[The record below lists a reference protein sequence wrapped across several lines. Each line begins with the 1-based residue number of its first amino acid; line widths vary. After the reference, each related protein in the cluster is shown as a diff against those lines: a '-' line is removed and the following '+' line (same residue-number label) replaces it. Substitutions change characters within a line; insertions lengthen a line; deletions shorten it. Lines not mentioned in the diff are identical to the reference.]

1 MPVSGFVAPGG
12 ELPEDAVEDELRAL
26 TAQYY
31 ELMPITRGTYAMTEE
46 DLPDAYKELLHGRAF
61 VIDREEVTESDSA
74 SARTYY
80 IAADKVQGLIIPAR
94 SMVIDIING
103 DGRYR
108 WTDDG
113 EHFTDWI
120 TIESGVSDDYSPQS
134 KNRFAE
140 VQVYATS
147 GSPLVSIR
155 ASR

>member
-1 MPVSGFVAPGG
+1 MSNGFVASGEPLPGEEVEA
-12 ELPEDAVEDELRAL
+12 ELEAL

-31 ELMPITRGTYAMTEE
+31 ELMPITRGTYVMSEE
-46 DLPDAYKELLHGRAF
+46 DLPEAYKELLHGRAF
-61 VIDREEVTESDSA
+61 VIDREQVTETDS
-74 SARTYY
+74 SSVRTYY

-103 DGRYR
+103 DGKYR

-140 VQVYATS
+140 VQVYMTS
-147 GSPLVSIR
+147 GTPLVSIR